1 MSSDTVF
8 TAISY
13 FDHFSDSG
21 TDFESLLFCLAQNEL
36 VDIPQ
41 GALSLAAVGCLLL
54 AAKWEE
60 REEDVPLIS
69 TLTSVMNNE
78 FSMKDLRTME
88 MIILDF
94 KNWNCKFS
102 IEHHPPTTPRPL
114 FPQ

>member
-1 MSSDTVF
+1 M
-8 TAISY
+8 
-13 FDHFSDSG
+13 
-21 TDFESLLFCLAQNEL
+21 
-36 VDIPQ
+36 DIPQ

-94 KNWNCKFS
+94 KNWNSKLIS
-102 IEHHPPTTPRPL
+102 KERRPPPL
-114 FPQ
+114 PIGRFFFNLSTRFNAKLKQMKISFRQ